1 MVNNKFTIITGSGR
15 CGTSALTKFFIETGK
30 FKLPTSSGEIKGM
43 NAGYECH
50 ESSVINA
57 LVSEEIIFKHL
68 EHNKPHSAI
77 EKIKRITSVN
87 DIVKTPTF
95 FFYNT
100 YESWKRYSNRDIQV
114 ILLKR
119 NNFSN
124 VFNSANLINRPSWGY
139 FKSNDHLDR
148 HYQKN
153 ILNLK
158 DNNINY
164 VEIEFPKFI
173 FDISY
178 LTKKIIDL
186 EMSLTEEEVEV
197 AANQAFDRD
206 RINFL

>member
-1 MVNNKFTIITGSGR
+1 MKFTIITGTGR

-30 FKLPTSSGEIKGM
+30 FKLPTNSGEIKGM
-43 NAGYECH
+43 RAGYECH
-50 ESSVINA
+50 ESSIINA
-57 LVSEEIIFKHL
+57 LVSEEVIFKHL
-68 EHNKPHSAI
+68 EHNNPHSAI

-100 YESWKRYSNRDIQV
+100 YESWKRYSNKDIQV

-119 NNFSN
+119 NDFSN
-124 VFNSANLINRPSWGY
+124 VFNSANLINKSSDWGY
-139 FKSNDHLDR
+139 FKSTEQIER

-158 DNNINY
+158 DNNIKY

-178 LTKKIIDL
+178 FTKKIMDL
-186 EMSLTEEEVEV
+186 EMSLTEEDIEIFAKKVF
-197 AANQAFDRD
+197 NKDK
-206 RINFL
+206 INFL